1 MKKPSRNITIVI
13 SNIVTSSTLLF
24 CCCFFFFRN
33 YKMFGRDFTS
43 YMAFM
48 PVLFFAGVLYVCFY
62 IIMLVG
68 SLENNSTRNA
78 DRYDL
83 AYRIVFSVTLFV
95 LIIRSFLGDFMG
107 EGTTLNVSYEIII
120 VAIVSGIATW
130 LTPKI
135 KDNDNTEF

>member
-1 MKKPSRNITIVI
+1 
-13 SNIVTSSTLLF
+13 
-24 CCCFFFFRN
+24 
-33 YKMFGRDFTS
+33 MFGRDFTS